1 MGDSL
6 RTQSVVLLTLFAAL
20 VVVGFLLT
28 SFYRETARTTTF
40 VLPPDV
46 TDCDEDGD
54 CGVMEQ
60 IGCCPCKAG
69 GARWAINKDASETL
83 RKFLKRTCRRSS
95 SCMRVNTCRD
105 DLLPACL
112 DRLCVAR
119 VANG

>member
-6 RTQSVVLLTLFAAL
+6 RTQSVVLITLFAAL
-20 VVVGFLLT
+20 LVVGFLLT

-60 IGCCPCKAG
+60 IGCCPCDAG
-69 GARWAINKDASETL
+69 GGQGAINTRMRARLKG
-83 RKFLKRTCRRSS
+83 FLQRACGHKVACVDVATCRPDLEAVCAGG
-95 SCMRVNTCRD
+95 SCVLR
-105 DLLPACL
+105 
-112 DRLCVAR
+112 
-119 VANG
+119 